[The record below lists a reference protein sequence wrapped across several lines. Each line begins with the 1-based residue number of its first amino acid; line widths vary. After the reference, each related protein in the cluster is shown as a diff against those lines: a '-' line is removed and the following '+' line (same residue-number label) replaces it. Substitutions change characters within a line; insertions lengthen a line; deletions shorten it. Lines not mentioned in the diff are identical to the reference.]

1 MNVQEFQEF
10 EQHPELSVLSRL
22 IYIFGLK
29 RCAMESQ
36 STTVFLNYEQI
47 KNRVSV
53 QQESGSIKRP
63 QSLQIEQ
70 ALYELGLTRLLQI
83 SEEQLVD
90 GSRIHLPLM
99 DAMLMEQLPMSL
111 TWQPNEKLA
120 DFLKL
125 YGVIDCDQV
134 LDEEKQSF
142 IAYWYARSQV
152 RETSLIWTQK
162 FAKHVQMNRTQRPQS
177 SAATSFSA
185 VGYQSRLKPRYNQ
198 TSTVDKMKRDF
209 APFLKKEPTNEK

>member
-70 ALYELGLTRLLQI
+70 ALYELGVTRLLQI
-83 SEEQLVD
+83 PEQQFVD
-90 GSRIHLPLM
+90 GAKIYLPLM
-99 DAMLMEQLPMSL
+99 DAMLSKVNLMGFFRNQEGN
-111 TWQPNEKLA
+111 WQEIILSRDSNNHCILRC
-120 DFLKL
+120 L
-125 YGVIDCDQV
+125 YI
-134 LDEEKQSF
+134 
-142 IAYWYARSQV
+142 
-152 RETSLIWTQK
+152 
-162 FAKHVQMNRTQRPQS
+162 HRPG
-177 SAATSFSA
+177 T
-185 VGYQSRLKPRYNQ
+185 VGI
-198 TSTVDKMKRDF
+198 
-209 APFLKKEPTNEK
+209 